1 MHVSNIT
8 NTRMQEENDSKNTLM
23 NDIVACKTRTVIYL
37 FIYLFIFSVDWEK
50 SCKGSHGEKSSRC
63 LLEITQHLFPLKI
76 THKLH
81 CDKHDNKAH
90 VGNQDSFNLEFRH
103 TSLEMAKS

>member
-1 MHVSNIT
+1 MHVSSIT

-37 FIYLFIFSVDWEK
+37 FIYLFISVDWEK
-50 SCKGSHGEKSSRC
+50 SCKGSHGDNSSRF

-81 CDKHDNKAH
+81 GDKHDNKAH